1 MAGELPRMPIRRSSQ
16 NGGSA
21 SSKSIGCRY
30 VPKTTVLESWI
41 PYRSG
46 SFKGSNLVT
55 SQEPAVRFLLSYD
68 HSLTFGGK
76 IGYLHPFR
84 STDAP
89 PAAAHHPLTQE
100 VLANGD
106 AVLPKT
112 VHLGG
117 YVLKTDPPSPFREWR
132 RLIGCCQQRA
142 PSHVRGCT
150 AYSLA

>member
-55 SQEPAVRFLLSYD
+55 SQEPAVRFLLSQD

-76 IGYLHPFR
+76 IGFLHPFGA
-84 STDAP
+84 TDAP
-89 PAAAHHPLTQE
+89 PAAAHHPLAQE

-106 AVLPKT
+106 AVLAEK
-112 VHLGG
+112 
-117 YVLKTDPPSPFREWR
+117 VLLRVYPLKPHPPSP
-132 RLIGCCQQRA
+132 
-142 PSHVRGCT
+142 
-150 AYSLA
+150 